1 MAFPLGRPAIT
12 CPPRR
17 LPTYSRRASTSSTQS
32 RLKPT
37 QRGGRNLSLRYQQL
51 ESPVRSTARKVALLE
66 MANSSPL
73 VRQRVPLPVASKSQ
87 LPCEKVEIFHGL
99 VVPQEPK
106 PPEPDGE
113 FPMVSFGLN
122 MVLKCLVTRM
132 LYVRMCHLRLRS
144 LRGLSLGI
152 QHVTCF
158 TSDAT
163 EIDGDPAVRV
173 AFTHQVFTEFSGR
186 STTIKS
192 KS

>member
-1 MAFPLGRPAIT
+1 MAFPLGRSATT
-12 CPPRR
+12 CPPHR
-17 LPTYSRRASTSSTQS
+17 LPTHSRRTSTSSTQS

-51 ESPVRSTARKVALLE
+51 ESPVRSIARKVAFLE
-66 MANSSPL
+66 RADSSRL
-73 VRQRVPLPVASKSQ
+73 FKQRVPLPVASKSQ
-87 LPCEKVEIFHGL
+87 LSCEKVEIFHGL

-113 FPMVSFGLN
+113 SPMVTFGLN

-144 LRGLSLGI
+144 LRGLSFDI
-152 QHVTCF
+152 RRVTCF

-163 EIDGDPAVRV
+163 EIDGDSAVGV
-173 AFTHQVFTEFSGR
+173 AFTHQVFTKFSGR
-186 STTIKS
+186 STAFQPKS
-192 KS
+192 